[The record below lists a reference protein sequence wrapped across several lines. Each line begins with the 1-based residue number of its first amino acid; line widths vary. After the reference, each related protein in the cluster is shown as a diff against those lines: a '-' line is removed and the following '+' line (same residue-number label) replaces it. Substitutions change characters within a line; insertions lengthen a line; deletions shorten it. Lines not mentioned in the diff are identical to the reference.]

1 VQGPTRTG
9 VWCMLGLMIV
19 QVSLGI
25 STLLLHMPVP
35 LAAAHQV
42 GAIALLSASLY
53 VTHSLHCATGLPTRR
68 DDKALDS
75 IPSA

>member
-1 VQGPTRTG
+1 
-9 VWCMLGLMIV
+9 MLGLMIV

-53 VTHSLHCATGLPTRR
+53 VTHSLHCSTSLPMQR
-68 DDKALDS
+68 DGAALGS
-75 IPSA
+75 MPSAQ